1 MNQTQAYDVIER
13 IAAAYTQFDLKGKIG
28 EKRIEIWLEALSVMP
43 YEQVISN
50 LKHHIATS
58 KFPPTIAEIAATDH
72 VESDFLDL
80 HKQWE
85 RESRYAN
92 RKH

>member
-1 MNQTQAYDVIER
+1 
-13 IAAAYTQFDLKGKIG
+13 
-28 EKRIEIWLEALSVMP
+28 MP